1 MRQRDRMSAKG
12 AKRSSTIGAANDG
25 IADKAGLYQGS
36 MVDHAAFGVAV
47 IEPNCVVPCRNA
59 VNSSQ

>member
-1 MRQRDRMSAKG
+1 MG

-36 MVDHAAFGVAV
+36 MVDHAAFRVAV
-47 IEPNCVVPCRNA
+47 LEPNCVVPCRNA